1 MRATQPLQRR
11 QLTARFWAAAGFA
24 AVCFVLVG
32 CGDPVVRAAAKEPGA
47 RKLDSGVVFRSL
59 RPGTGAIPLPGNAVR
74 VHYIGKLADGK
85 VFNNSYE
92 NGSPI
97 LVSLRAVVP
106 CWQEGIPLMR
116 VGEKAKLVCPPHMGY
131 GREGRPPK
139 IPSDATLIFEIEL
152 LRIGD

>member
-1 MRATQPLQRR
+1 MRATRPLQRR
-11 QLTARFWAAAGFA
+11 KFTASFWAAACFA
-24 AVCFVLVG
+24 AACFALVG

-59 RPGTGAIPLPGNAVR
+59 QSGTGATPLPGNAVR

-97 LVSLRAVVP
+97 LVSLQAVIP

-116 VGEKAKLVCPPHMGY
+116 VGEKAKLVCPPHMAY
-131 GREGRPPK
+131 GREGKPPK

-152 LRIGD
+152 LRVGD

>member
-1 MRATQPLQRR
+1 MRATQPLERR
-11 QLTARFWAAAGFA
+11 KFTAPRWVIAGVA
-24 AVCFVLVG
+24 AVCVALVG

-47 RKLDSGVVFRSL
+47 RKLDSGMVFRSL
-59 RPGTGAIPLPGNAVR
+59 RPGDGAIPLPSNAVR

-97 LVSLRAVVP
+97 LVSLQAVIP

-116 VGEKAKLVCPPHMGY
+116 VGEKAKLVCPPHMAY
-131 GREGRPPK
+131 GRDGKPPK

-152 LRIGD
+152 LRVGD